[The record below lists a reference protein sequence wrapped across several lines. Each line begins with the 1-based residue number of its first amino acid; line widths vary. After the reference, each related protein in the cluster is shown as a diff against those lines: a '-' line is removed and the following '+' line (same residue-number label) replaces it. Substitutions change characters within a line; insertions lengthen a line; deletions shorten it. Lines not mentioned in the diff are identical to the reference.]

1 MASIDLKWIL
11 ELGDKVNAPIKNM
24 IKGFD
29 SVSNSVDKL
38 SQSVKFTASEARE
51 ALENTKTHFRDLK
64 DKIKENEE
72 ELKGLEK
79 AYKNALPG
87 KDKAEALEAWEAQK
101 AKVKNLRTELKDTK
115 DDLNTING
123 RLDEIKNN
131 ADQWTAVAEGINQT
145 MKFVT
150 NGLDF
155 SVEIRNL
162 TVEVQRM
169 TNLSGK
175 SLDDFVA
182 KSREIGKVYGEDAT
196 KVAKT
201 ANAMT
206 KQMGGS
212 YEENLKLIEEGYKRG
227 ANINGNYLDQLN
239 EYGPQFKK
247 FGIDGATA
255 IALIAKAGKDG
266 IYDDKA
272 ISSLS
277 AAGNSITEMGTAQM
291 EALAGIGI
299 TQKDLA
305 GKTTIEALQIISKGM
320 EGMNA
325 GAKQLLVADIFKDVG
340 QDAGFS
346 FVEGLANGIPKMEDF
361 PAVEQAGSGFISF
374 WTNVSTKAG
383 QMLGD
388 IGIYAQQMTPFF
400 DLLSGGITT
409 FKALSEVTWLQTA
422 AQNALNFAMSANPI
436 GLIIVAIALMIGLV
450 YAAIENF
457 DTWGSTILMFLG
469 PIGYMVSAIVLL
481 KRNWESVVKAFES
494 EGFFGAI
501 RRINIVL
508 MDALLHPIE
517 KILGVMA
524 NIPGLGWAK
533 DALQSVKDFRD
544 KNDLRTKD
552 EKKSDA
558 KPESEKESDKA
569 AGSPADVNSL
579 IKPVDP
585 QKFPDAGLIK
595 TKPKGEEQPLNVGSG
610 SNGIKSISMTLNIVN
625 NFAVSRD
632 TNIRDVADKVVG
644 LVNDRLRD
652 AVINM
657 GG

>member
-1 MASIDLKWIL
+1 M
-11 ELGDKVNAPIKNM
+11 
-24 IKGFD
+24 
-29 SVSNSVDKL
+29 
-38 SQSVKFTASEARE
+38 
-51 ALENTKTHFRDLK
+51 
-64 DKIKENEE
+64 
-72 ELKGLEK
+72 
-79 AYKNALPG
+79 
-87 KDKAEALEAWEAQK
+87 
-101 AKVKNLRTELKDTK
+101 
-115 DDLNTING
+115 
-123 RLDEIKNN
+123 
-131 ADQWTAVAEGINQT
+131 
-145 MKFVT
+145 
-150 NGLDF
+150 
-155 SVEIRNL
+155 
-162 TVEVQRM
+162 
-169 TNLSGK
+169 
-175 SLDDFVA
+175 
-182 KSREIGKVYGEDAT
+182 
-196 KVAKT
+196 
-201 ANAMT
+201 
-206 KQMGGS
+206 
-212 YEENLKLIEEGYKRG
+212 
-227 ANINGNYLDQLN
+227 
-239 EYGPQFKK
+239 
-247 FGIDGATA
+247 
-255 IALIAKAGKDG
+255 
-266 IYDDKA
+266 
-272 ISSLS
+272 
-277 AAGNSITEMGTAQM
+277 
-291 EALAGIGI
+291 
-299 TQKDLA
+299 
-305 GKTTIEALQIISKGM
+305 
-320 EGMNA
+320 
-325 GAKQLLVADIFKDVG
+325 
-340 QDAGFS
+340 
-346 FVEGLANGIPKMEDF
+346 
-361 PAVEQAGSGFISF
+361 
-374 WTNVSTKAG
+374 
-383 QMLGD
+383 
-388 IGIYAQQMTPFF
+388 
-400 DLLSGGITT
+400 
-409 FKALSEVTWLQTA
+409 TWLQTA

-552 EKKSDA
+552 EKKSEA